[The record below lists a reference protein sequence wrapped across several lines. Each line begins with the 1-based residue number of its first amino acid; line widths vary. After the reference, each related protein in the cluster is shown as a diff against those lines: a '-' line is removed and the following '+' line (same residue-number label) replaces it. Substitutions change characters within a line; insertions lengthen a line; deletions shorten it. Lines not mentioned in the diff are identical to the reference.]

1 MHAAALFTFLTSS
14 YKRQA
19 IAAAS
24 ARIRAVMGK
33 QSDSLFQRAQEVIP
47 GGVNSPVRAFRG
59 VGGTPPF
66 IEMAQGSRI
75 FDADNLQ
82 YIDCVGS
89 WGPMILGHGH
99 RYVVEAVKKAATRG
113 FSFGAPTAGEI
124 ELAEMVVQAIPSIE
138 MLRLV
143 NSGTEATMS
152 ALRLA
157 RAATGRNKVMKFDG
171 GYHGHVDSLLVKA
184 GSGGA
189 TFNVPDSAGVPA
201 EVTKLTVSVAYND
214 LEAVRAAVDD
224 DLAAI
229 IVEPVAGNMGCIP
242 PADGFLQGLR
252 EICDANGSLLIFD
265 EVMTGFRVAYGGA
278 QALYGVKPDITTL
291 GKIIG
296 GGMPIGAYGAKADLM
311 KLVSPLGP
319 MYQAGTLSGNPV
331 AVAAGKSTL
340 SVLKNSSIYA
350 DLEERSGEFEA
361 GVRAAAEKHNVP
373 VTFNRVGSMW
383 TLFFNDGPVTDF
395 ESANRSDRDKFA
407 RFFHLML
414 GEGVYLPPSQ
424 LEAAFF
430 SAAHAKKD
438 ISQLIERAD
447 RVLKKIAWEFEK

>member
-1 MHAAALFTFLTSS
+1 MA
-14 YKRQA
+14 
-19 IAAAS
+19 
-24 ARIRAVMGK
+24 K
-33 QSDSLFQRAQEVIP
+33 QSEALFQRAQEVIP

-59 VGGTPPF
+59 VGGSPLF
-66 IEMAQGSRI
+66 IEMAQGARI

-89 WGPMILGHGH
+89 WGPMILGHCH

-124 ELAEMVVQAIPSIE
+124 ELAEMIIQAVPSME
-138 MLRLV
+138 MVRLV

-157 RAATGRNKVMKFDG
+157 RAATGRTKILKFEG

-201 EVTKLTVSVAYND
+201 ELTNLTLIARYND
-214 LEAVRAAVDD
+214 LEDVRAQMSDEV
-224 DLAAI
+224 AAI

-242 PADGFLQGLR
+242 PQPGFLEGLR
-252 EICDANGSLLIFD
+252 SICDEHGALLILD

-278 QALYGVKPDITTL
+278 QARFNIRPDITTL

-296 GGMPIGAYGAKADLM
+296 GGMPIGAYGASRKLM
-311 KLVSPLGP
+311 ELVSPLGP

-331 AVAAGKSTL
+331 AVAAGRATL
-340 SVLKNSSIYA
+340 SVLKNSGIYD
-350 DLEERSGEFEA
+350 DLEERGSEFES
-361 GVRAAAEKHNVP
+361 GVLAASEKHAVP
-373 VTFNRVGSMW
+373 LTMNRVGSMW
-383 TLFFNDGPVTDF
+383 TLFFTEGPVTDF
-395 ESANRSDRDKFA
+395 DSANTSNREKFS

-414 GEGVYLPPSQ
+414 AEGVYLPPSQ

-438 ISQLIERAD
+438 ISQLIERVD
-447 RVLKKIAWEFEK
+447 RVLKKVAWEFGT

>member
-1 MHAAALFTFLTSS
+1 
-14 YKRQA
+14 
-19 IAAAS
+19 
-24 ARIRAVMGK
+24 MGK
-33 QSDSLFQRAQEVIP
+33 QSDSLFQKAQELIP

-66 IEMAQGSRI
+66 IEQAQGSRI

-124 ELAEMVVQAIPSIE
+124 ELAEMIIQAVPSIE
-138 MLRLV
+138 MVRLV

-157 RAATGRNKVMKFDG
+157 RAATGRKKVLKFDG

-189 TFNVPDSAGVPA
+189 TFNVPDSAGVPSELA
-201 EVTKLTVSVAYND
+201 DLTLIARYND
-214 LEAVRAAVDD
+214 LDDVRAQMSNEV
-224 DLAAI
+224 AAI

-242 PADGFLQGLR
+242 PADGFLEGLR
-252 EICDANGSLLIFD
+252 AICDEHGALLLLD

-278 QALYGVKPDITTL
+278 QERYGIKPDITTL

-296 GGMPIGAYGAKADLM
+296 GGMPIGAYGASRKLM
-311 KLVSPLGP
+311 ELVSPLGP

-331 AVAAGKSTL
+331 AVAAGRATL
-340 SVLKNSSIYA
+340 SVLKNSSIYQ
-350 DLEERSGEFEA
+350 DLEERSAEFES
-361 GVRAAAEKHNVP
+361 GVRKAAEKHAVP
-373 VTFNRVGSMW
+373 ITFNRVGSMW
-383 TLFFNDGPVTDF
+383 TLFFTEGPVTDF
-395 ESANRSDRDKFA
+395 DSANRSNREKFG

-438 ISQLIERAD
+438 ILQLIERAD
-447 RVLKKIAWEFEK
+447 RSLKKVAWDFEK

>member
-1 MHAAALFTFLTSS
+1 
-14 YKRQA
+14 
-19 IAAAS
+19 
-24 ARIRAVMGK
+24 MGK
-33 QSDSLFQRAQEVIP
+33 QSESLFQRAQETIP

-59 VGGTPPF
+59 VGGAPLF
-66 IEMAQGSRI
+66 IEMGQGGRI

-113 FSFGAPTAGEI
+113 FSFGAPTAAEI
-124 ELAEMVVQAIPSIE
+124 ELAEMIVQAVPT
-138 MLRLV
+138 MDMVRLV

-157 RAATGRNKVMKFDG
+157 RAATGRSKILKFEG

-189 TFNVPDSAGVPA
+189 TFNVPDSAGVPT
-201 EVTKLTVSVAYND
+201 ELTNLTLIARYND
-214 LEAVRAAVDD
+214 LEDVRRQMSDEV
-224 DLAAI
+224 AAI

-242 PADGFLQGLR
+242 PAGGFLAGLR
-252 EICDANGSLLIFD
+252 ELCDQHGALLIFD

-278 QALYGVKPDITTL
+278 QDLYKIRPDITTL

-296 GGMPIGAYGAKADLM
+296 GGMPIGAYGASRKIM
-311 KLVSPLGP
+311 ELVSPLGP

-331 AVAAGKSTL
+331 AVAAGRATL
-340 SVLKNSSIYA
+340 SVLRNSSIYD
-350 DLEERSGEFEA
+350 DLEERSGEFEK
-361 GVRAAAEKHNVP
+361 GVLAAADKHNVP
-373 VTFNRVGSMW
+373 LTVNRVGSMW
-383 TLFFNDGPVTDF
+383 TIFFTDVTVTDF
-395 ESANRSDRDKFA
+395 ETANTSNREKFA

-438 ISQLIERAD
+438 ISQLIERVD
-447 RVLKKIAWEFEK
+447 RVLKKLAWEFGT

>member
-1 MHAAALFTFLTSS
+1 
-14 YKRQA
+14 
-19 IAAAS
+19 
-24 ARIRAVMGK
+24 MGK
-33 QSDSLFQRAQEVIP
+33 QSDALFQRAQEVIP

-66 IEMAQGSRI
+66 IEQGQGSRI

-124 ELAEMVVQAIPSIE
+124 DLAEMIIQAVPSME
-138 MLRLV
+138 MVRLV

-157 RAATGRNKVMKFDG
+157 RAATGRPKVLKFEG

-189 TFNVPDSAGVPA
+189 TFNVPDSAGVPK
-201 EVTKLTVSVAYND
+201 EVADLTLIARYND
-214 LEAVRAAVDD
+214 LDDVRARMREHGAEI
-224 DLAAI
+224 AAI

-242 PADGFLQGLR
+242 PAAGFLEGLR
-252 EICDANGSLLIFD
+252 AICDEHASLLILD

-278 QALYGVKPDITTL
+278 QARFNIRPDITTL

-296 GGMPIGAYGAKADLM
+296 GGMPIGAYGASRKLM
-311 KLVSPLGP
+311 ELVSPLGP

-331 AVAAGKSTL
+331 AVAAGRATL
-340 SVLKNSSIYA
+340 SVLRNSSIYD
-350 DLEERSGEFEA
+350 DLEERTSEFEA
-361 GVRAAAEKHNVP
+361 GVRAAADKHNVP
-373 VTFNRVGSMW
+373 ITFNRVGSMW
-383 TLFFNDGPVTDF
+383 TLFFNEGPVTDF
-395 ESANRSDRDKFA
+395 ESADKSDREKFG

-438 ISQLIERAD
+438 ISQMIERVD
-447 RVLKKIAWEFEK
+447 RVLKKVAWEFGS

>member
-1 MHAAALFTFLTSS
+1 
-14 YKRQA
+14 
-19 IAAAS
+19 
-24 ARIRAVMGK
+24 MGK
-33 QSDSLFQRAQEVIP
+33 QSEALFQRAQEIIP
-47 GGVNSPVRAFRG
+47 GGVNSPVRAFRA

-66 IEMAQGSRI
+66 IEQGQGSRV

-113 FSFGAPTAGEI
+113 FSFGAPTVGEV
-124 ELAEMVVQAIPSIE
+124 ELAEMIIAAIPSIE

-157 RAATGRNKVMKFDG
+157 RAATGRKKIVKFDG

-184 GSGGA
+184 GSGVA
-189 TFNVPDSAGVPA
+189 TFNTPDSAGVPE
-201 EVTKLTVSVAYND
+201 EVTRLTISVPYND
-214 LEAVRAAVDD
+214 LDAVRAVLDD
-224 DLAAI
+224 EVAAI
-229 IVEPVAGNMGCIP
+229 IAEPVAGNMGCVP
-242 PADGFLQGLR
+242 PAEGFLAGLR
-252 EICDANGSLLIFD
+252 QICDDSGTLLILD
-265 EVMTGFRVAYGGA
+265 EVMTGFRVSYGGA
-278 QALYGVKPDITTL
+278 QQLYGIKPDITTL
-291 GKIIG
+291 GKVIG
-296 GGMPIGAYGAKADLM
+296 GGMPIGAYGASRKLM
-311 KLVSPLGP
+311 ELVSPLGP
-319 MYQAGTLSGNPV
+319 MYQAGTLSGNPI
-331 AVAAGKSTL
+331 AVACGRATL

-350 DLEERSGEFEA
+350 DLEERGAEFEA
-361 GVRAAAEKHNVP
+361 GVRAAAEKHDVP
-373 VTFNRVGSMW
+373 LTINRVGSMW
-383 TLFFNDGPVTDF
+383 TIFFTEGPVTDF
-395 ESANRSDRDKFA
+395 ESANQSNRDKFA

-430 SAAHAKKD
+430 SAAHAKKE
-438 ISQLIERAD
+438 ILQLIERVD

>member
-1 MHAAALFTFLTSS
+1 
-14 YKRQA
+14 
-19 IAAAS
+19 
-24 ARIRAVMGK
+24 MGK
-33 QSDSLFQRAQEVIP
+33 NSDNLFQRAQEVIP

-66 IEMAQGSRI
+66 IDMAQGSRI

-89 WGPMILGHGH
+89 WGPMILGHCH

-124 ELAEMVVQAIPSIE
+124 ELAEMIVQAVPSME
-138 MLRLV
+138 MVRLV
-143 NSGTEATMS
+143 SSGTEATMS

-157 RAATGRNKVMKFDG
+157 RAATGRDKILKFDG

-189 TFNVPDSAGVPA
+189 TFNVPDSAGVPKA
-201 EVTKLTVSVAYND
+201 VTALTLSVPYNN
-214 LEAVRAAVDD
+214 LEAVRAAMDD
-224 DLAAI
+224 DVAAI
-229 IVEPVAGNMGCIP
+229 IVEPVAGNMGCVP
-242 PADGFLQGLR
+242 PKPGFLKGLR
-252 EICDANGSLLIFD
+252 EICDDNGALLILD

-278 QALYGVKPDITTL
+278 QALYDVRPDITTL

-296 GGMPIGAYGAKADLM
+296 GGMPIGAYGASRM
-311 KLVSPLGP
+311 VMELVSPLGP

-331 AVAAGKSTL
+331 AVAAGRATL
-340 SVLKNSSIYA
+340 SVLRNSSIYD
-350 DLEERSGEFEA
+350 DLEERSAEFED
-361 GVRAAAEKHNVP
+361 GVRKSAEKHAVP
-373 VTFNRVGSMW
+373 IVFNRVGSMW
-383 TLFFNDGPVTDF
+383 TLFFTDAPVTDF
-395 ESANRSDRDKFA
+395 ESANKSNREKFA

-414 GEGVYLPPSQ
+414 AEGVYLPPSQ

-438 ISQLIERAD
+438 ILQLIERVD
-447 RVLKKIAWEFEK
+447 RVLKKVAWEFGG

>member
-1 MHAAALFTFLTSS
+1 
-14 YKRQA
+14 
-19 IAAAS
+19 
-24 ARIRAVMGK
+24 MGK

-66 IEMAQGSRI
+66 IEMGQGGRI

-124 ELAEMVVQAIPSIE
+124 ELAEMIVEAIPTIE
-138 MLRLV
+138 MVRLV

-157 RAATGRNKVMKFDG
+157 RAATGRSKVLKFEG

-189 TFNVPDSAGVPA
+189 TFNVPDSAGVPV
-201 EVTKLTVSVAYND
+201 ELTNLTLIARYND
-214 LEAVRAAVDD
+214 LKDVRAQMSDEV
-224 DLAAI
+224 AAI

-242 PADGFLQGLR
+242 PEAGFLAGLR
-252 EICDANGSLLIFD
+252 EVCDQHGALLIFD

-278 QALYGVKPDITTL
+278 QDLYKIRPDITTL

-296 GGMPIGAYGAKADLM
+296 GGMPIGAYGASRKLM
-311 KLVSPLGP
+311 ELVSPLGP

-331 AVAAGKSTL
+331 AVASGRATL
-340 SVLKNSSIYA
+340 SVLRNSSIYN
-350 DLEERSGEFEA
+350 DLEERSAEFQN
-361 GVRAAAEKHNVP
+361 GVLAAADKHNVP
-373 VTFNRVGSMW
+373 LTINRVGSMW
-383 TLFFNDGPVTDF
+383 TIFFTDVTVTNF
-395 ESANRSDRDKFA
+395 ETANTSNREKFA

-438 ISQLIERAD
+438 ITQLIERVD
-447 RVLKKIAWEFEK
+447 RVLKKVAWEFGT

>member
-1 MHAAALFTFLTSS
+1 MAKNSDALFL
-14 YKRQA
+14 
-19 IAAAS
+19 
-24 ARIRAVMGK
+24 
-33 QSDSLFQRAQEVIP
+33 RAQAVIP

-59 VGGTPPF
+59 VGGSPLF
-66 IEMAQGSRI
+66 IEMGQGGRI

-124 ELAEMVVQAIPSIE
+124 ELAEMIVQAVPSME
-138 MLRLV
+138 MVRLV

-157 RAATGRNKVMKFDG
+157 RAATGRSKVLKFEG

-189 TFNVPDSAGVPA
+189 TFNVPDSAGVPP
-201 EVTKLTVSVAYND
+201 ELTALTLIARYND
-214 LEAVRAAVDD
+214 LEDVRAQMKEHGAEV
-224 DLAAI
+224 AAI
-229 IVEPVAGNMGCIP
+229 IVEPVAGNMGCVP
-242 PADGFLQGLR
+242 PADGFLEGLR
-252 EICDANGSLLIFD
+252 AICDEHGALLILD

-278 QALYGVKPDITTL
+278 QARFGIRPDITTL

-296 GGMPIGAYGAKADLM
+296 GGMPIGAYGAPRKLM
-311 KLVSPLGP
+311 ELVSPLGP

-331 AVAAGKSTL
+331 AVAAGRATL
-340 SVLKNSSIYA
+340 SVLRNSSIYD
-350 DLEERSGEFEA
+350 DLEERSAEFES

-373 VTFNRVGSMW
+373 LTINRVGSMW
-383 TLFFNDGPVTDF
+383 TIFFTEGPVTDF
-395 ESANRSDRDKFA
+395 DSANKSDRERFA

-414 GEGVYLPPSQ
+414 AEGVYLPPSQ

-438 ISQLIERAD
+438 ISQTIERVD
-447 RVLKKIAWEFEK
+447 RVLKKLAWEFGS

>member
-1 MHAAALFTFLTSS
+1 
-14 YKRQA
+14 
-19 IAAAS
+19 
-24 ARIRAVMGK
+24 
-33 QSDSLFQRAQEVIP
+33 
-47 GGVNSPVRAFRG
+47 
-59 VGGTPPF
+59 
-66 IEMAQGSRI
+66 MAQGSRI

-124 ELAEMVVQAIPSIE
+124 ELAEMVIAAVPSIE

-157 RAATGRNKVMKFDG
+157 RAATGRKKILKFDG

-184 GSGGA
+184 GSGSA
-189 TFNVPDSAGVPA
+189 TFNVPDSAGVPP
-201 EVTKLTVSVAYND
+201 EVTGLTISVPYND
-214 LEAVRAAVDD
+214 LEAVRSAMSDEV
-224 DLAAI
+224 AAI

-242 PADGFLQGLR
+242 PKDGFLQGLR
-252 EICDANGSLLIFD
+252 DLCDEHGALLIFD
-265 EVMTGFRVAYGGA
+265 EVMTGFRVSYGGA
-278 QALYGVKPDITTL
+278 QQLYGIRPDITTL

-296 GGMPIGAYGAKADLM
+296 GGMPIGAYGASRALM
-311 KLVSPLGP
+311 QNVSPLGS
-319 MYQAGTLSGNPV
+319 MYQAGTLSGNPI

-350 DLEERSGEFEA
+350 DLEERSGEFEE
-361 GVRAAAEKHNVP
+361 GVRAAAEKHAVP
-373 VTFNRVGSMW
+373 VTINRVGSMW
-383 TLFFNDGPVTDF
+383 TIFFTEGPVVDF
-395 ESANRSDRDKFA
+395 ASADTSHREKFS

-438 ISQLIERAD
+438 ILQLIERAD
-447 RVLKKIAWEFEK
+447 RVLKKIAWEFS

>member
-1 MHAAALFTFLTSS
+1 
-14 YKRQA
+14 
-19 IAAAS
+19 
-24 ARIRAVMGK
+24 MGK
-33 QSDSLFQRAQEVIP
+33 QSESLFQRAQEVIP

-59 VGGTPPF
+59 VGGAPLF
-66 IEMAQGSRI
+66 IEMGQGGRI

-113 FSFGAPTAGEI
+113 FSFGAPTAAEI
-124 ELAEMVVQAIPSIE
+124 ELAEMIVQAVPS
-138 MLRLV
+138 MDMVRLV

-157 RAATGRNKVMKFDG
+157 RAATGRSKILKFEG

-189 TFNVPDSAGVPA
+189 TFNVPDSAGVPE
-201 EVTKLTVSVAYND
+201 EVTKLTLIAHYND
-214 LEAVRAAVDD
+214 LEHVREQMSDEV
-224 DLAAI
+224 AAI

-242 PADGFLQGLR
+242 PDAGFLAGLR
-252 EICDANGSLLIFD
+252 ELCDEHGALLIFD

-278 QALYGVKPDITTL
+278 QDLYKIRPDITTL

-296 GGMPIGAYGAKADLM
+296 GGMPIGAYGAPRKLM
-311 KLVSPLGP
+311 ELVSPLGP

-331 AVAAGKSTL
+331 AVASGRATL
-340 SVLKNSSIYA
+340 SVLRNSSIYD
-350 DLEERSGEFEA
+350 DLEERSGEFEK
-361 GVRAAAEKHNVP
+361 GVMAASDKHNVP
-373 VTFNRVGSMW
+373 LTVNRVGSMW
-383 TLFFNDGPVTDF
+383 TIFFTDVKVSNF
-395 ESANRSDRDKFA
+395 ETANTSNREKFA

-438 ISQLIERAD
+438 ISQLIERVD
-447 RVLKKIAWEFEK
+447 RVLKKLAWEFGT

>member
-1 MHAAALFTFLTSS
+1 MA
-14 YKRQA
+14 
-19 IAAAS
+19 
-24 ARIRAVMGK
+24 K
-33 QSDSLFQRAQEVIP
+33 QSEALFQRAQEVIP

-59 VGGTPPF
+59 VGGAPLF
-66 IEMAQGSRI
+66 IEMGQGGRI

-113 FSFGAPTAGEI
+113 FSFGAPTAAEI
-124 ELAEMVVQAIPSIE
+124 ELAEMIVQAVPSME
-138 MLRLV
+138 MVRLV

-157 RAATGRNKVMKFDG
+157 RAATGRSKILKFEG

-201 EVTKLTVSVAYND
+201 EVTALTLIARYND
-214 LEAVRAAVDD
+214 LEDVRVQMNGEV
-224 DLAAI
+224 AAI

-242 PADGFLQGLR
+242 PAPGFLEGLR
-252 EICDANGSLLIFD
+252 ELCDQHGALLILD

-278 QALYGVKPDITTL
+278 QARYNIRPDITTL

-296 GGMPIGAYGAKADLM
+296 GGMPIGAYGASREIM
-311 KLVSPLGP
+311 QLVSPLGP

-331 AVAAGKSTL
+331 AVAAGRATL
-340 SVLKNSSIYA
+340 SVLRNSSIYD
-350 DLEERSGEFEA
+350 DLEERAGEWETGA
-361 GVRAAAEKHNVP
+361 LAAADKHNVP
-373 VTFNRVGSMW
+373 VTLNRVGSMW
-383 TLFFNDGPVTDF
+383 TLFFTEGPVTDF
-395 ESANRSDRDKFA
+395 ESANRSNREKFA

-414 GEGVYLPPSQ
+414 AEGIYLPPSQ

-438 ISQLIERAD
+438 VAQMVERVD
-447 RVLKKIAWEFEK
+447 RVLKKVAWEFGT

>member
-1 MHAAALFTFLTSS
+1 
-14 YKRQA
+14 
-19 IAAAS
+19 
-24 ARIRAVMGK
+24 MGK
-33 QSDSLFQRAQEVIP
+33 NSDTLFHRAQETIP
-47 GGVNSPVRAFRG
+47 GGVNSPVRAFKG
-59 VGGTPPF
+59 VGGGPLF
-66 IEMAQGSRI
+66 IDMAQGSRI

-113 FSFGAPTAGEI
+113 FSFGAPTLGEI
-124 ELAEMVVQAIPSIE
+124 ELAEMIVQAIPSIE
-138 MLRLV
+138 MVRLV

-157 RAATGRNKVMKFDG
+157 RAATGRKKIIKFDG

-189 TFNVPDSAGVPA
+189 TFNVPDSAGVPK
-201 EVTKLTVSVAYND
+201 EVTELTISVAYND
-214 LEAVRAAVDD
+214 LDAVQTVMDAEVAAV
-224 DLAAI
+224 
-229 IVEPVAGNMGCIP
+229 IVEPIAGNMGCIP
-242 PADGFLQGLR
+242 PAEGFLAGLR
-252 EICDANGSLLIFD
+252 ELCTKNGALLILD

-278 QALYGVKPDITTL
+278 QSLFAIKPDITTL

-296 GGMPIGAYGAKADLM
+296 GGMPIGAYGASKELM
-311 KLVSPLGP
+311 QLVSPLGP

-331 AVAAGKSTL
+331 AVAAGKATL
-340 SVLKNSSIYA
+340 GVLKNSSIYA
-350 DLEERSGEFEA
+350 DLEERSGEFET
-361 GVRAAAEKHNVP
+361 GVVKAAEKHGIPLTV
-373 VTFNRVGSMW
+373 NRAGSMW
-383 TLFFNDGPVTDF
+383 TIFFTEGPVTDF
-395 ESANRSDRDKFA
+395 ESANRSNRDKFS

-438 ISQLIERAD
+438 ILQLVERVD

>member
-1 MHAAALFTFLTSS
+1 MA
-14 YKRQA
+14 
-19 IAAAS
+19 
-24 ARIRAVMGK
+24 K
-33 QSDSLFQRAQEVIP
+33 QSEALFQRAQELIP

-59 VGGTPPF
+59 VGGSPLF

-75 FDADNLQ
+75 FDVDNLQ
-82 YIDCVGS
+82 YIDCIGS

-124 ELAEMVVQAIPSIE
+124 ELAEMIVAAVPSIE
-138 MLRLV
+138 MVRLV

-157 RAATGRNKVMKFDG
+157 RAATGRKKVIKFDG

-189 TFNVPDSAGVPA
+189 TFNVPDSAGVPE
-201 EVTKLTVSVAYND
+201 EVTQLTLSVPYND
-214 LEAVRAAVDD
+214 LDAVRAVLDD
-224 DLAAI
+224 EVAAI
-229 IVEPVAGNMGCIP
+229 IVEPVAGNMGCVP
-242 PADGFLQGLR
+242 PAEGFLAWLR
-252 EICDANGSLLIFD
+252 QICDDSGTLLILD
-265 EVMTGFRVAYGGA
+265 EVMTGFRVSYGGA
-278 QALYGVKPDITTL
+278 QQLYGIKPDITTL
-291 GKIIG
+291 GKVIG
-296 GGMPIGAYGAKADLM
+296 GGMPIGAYGASRKLM
-311 KLVSPLGP
+311 ELVSPLGP
-319 MYQAGTLSGNPV
+319 MYQAGTLSGNPI
-331 AVAAGKSTL
+331 AVACGRATL

-350 DLEERSGEFEA
+350 DLEERGAEFEA

-373 VTFNRVGSMW
+373 LTINRVGSMW
-383 TLFFNDGPVTDF
+383 TIFFNDGPVTDF
-395 ESANRSDRDKFA
+395 ESANRSNREKFA

-414 GEGVYLPPSQ
+414 SEGVYLPPSQ

-438 ISQLIERAD
+438 ITQMIERVD

>member
-1 MHAAALFTFLTSS
+1 
-14 YKRQA
+14 
-19 IAAAS
+19 
-24 ARIRAVMGK
+24 MGK
-33 QSDSLFQRAQEVIP
+33 QSEALFQRAQEIIP

-66 IEMAQGSRI
+66 IEQGQGSRV

-99 RYVVEAVKKAATRG
+99 RYVVEAVKRAATRG
-113 FSFGAPTAGEI
+113 FSFGAPTVGEV
-124 ELAEMVVQAIPSIE
+124 ELAEMIIAAMPSIE

-157 RAATGRNKVMKFDG
+157 RGVTGRKKVVKFDG

-189 TFNVPDSAGVPA
+189 TFNVPDSAGVP
-201 EVTKLTVSVAYND
+201 EDVTKLTISVAFNHLD
-214 LEAVRAAVDD
+214 AVTHAFDEHGDDIAAVV
-224 DLAAI
+224 
-229 IVEPVAGNMGCIP
+229 VEPVAGNMGVVP

-252 EICDANGSLLIFD
+252 QICDERGALLIFD

-278 QALYGVKPDITTL
+278 QSLYNVKPDITTL

-296 GGMPIGAYGAKADLM
+296 GGLPIGAYGGSRKVM
-311 KLVSPLGP
+311 EHVSPLGP
-319 MYQAGTLSGNPV
+319 VYQAGTLSGNPI

-340 SVLKNSSIYA
+340 GVLKNSSIYR
-350 DLEERSGEFEA
+350 DLEERSAEFEH
-361 GVRAAAEKHNVP
+361 GVRRSAEKHSVP
-373 VTFNRVGSMW
+373 ITFNRVGSMW
-383 TLFFNDGPVTDF
+383 TIFFTEGPVTDW
-395 ESANRSDRDKFA
+395 ESANRSNRDKFA
-407 RFFHLML
+407 RFFHVML
-414 GEGVYLPPSQ
+414 AEGVYLPPSQ
-424 LEAAFF
+424 MEAAFF

-438 ISQLIERAD
+438 ILQLIERAD
-447 RVLKKIAWEFEK
+447 RALKKVAWEFEK

>member
-1 MHAAALFTFLTSS
+1 MA
-14 YKRQA
+14 
-19 IAAAS
+19 
-24 ARIRAVMGK
+24 K
-33 QSDSLFQRAQEVIP
+33 QSESLFQRAQEVIP

-59 VGGTPPF
+59 VGGAPLF
-66 IEMAQGSRI
+66 IEMGQGGRI

-82 YIDCVGS
+82 YLDCVGS

-113 FSFGAPTAGEI
+113 FSFGAPTAAEI
-124 ELAEMVVQAIPSIE
+124 ELAEMLIQAVPSME
-138 MLRLV
+138 MVRLV

-157 RAATGRNKVMKFDG
+157 RAATGRKKILKFEG

-189 TFNVPDSAGVPA
+189 TFNVPDSAGVPE
-201 EVTKLTVSVAYND
+201 EVTRLTLIARYND
-214 LEAVRAAVDD
+214 LEDVRAQMSDEV
-224 DLAAI
+224 AAI

-242 PADGFLQGLR
+242 PAEGFLEGLR
-252 EICDANGSLLIFD
+252 ALCDEHGALLIFD

-278 QALYGVKPDITTL
+278 QDLYKIRPDITTL

-296 GGMPIGAYGAKADLM
+296 GGMPIGAYGAPRKLM
-311 KLVSPLGP
+311 ELVSPLGP

-331 AVAAGKSTL
+331 AVAAGRATL
-340 SVLKNSSIYA
+340 SVLRNSSIYD
-350 DLEERSGEFEA
+350 DLEERSGEFQN
-361 GVRAAAEKHNVP
+361 GVLAAADKHNVP
-373 VTFNRVGSMW
+373 LTINRVGSMW
-383 TLFFNDGPVTDF
+383 TIFFTDVTVTDF
-395 ESANRSDRDKFA
+395 TTANTSNREKFA

-414 GEGVYLPPSQ
+414 GEGVYLPPSP

-438 ISQLIERAD
+438 ILQLVERVE
-447 RVLKKIAWEFEK
+447 RVLKKVAWEFGS

>member
-1 MHAAALFTFLTSS
+1 MA
-14 YKRQA
+14 
-19 IAAAS
+19 
-24 ARIRAVMGK
+24 K
-33 QSDSLFQRAQEVIP
+33 QSESLFQRAQEVIP

-59 VGGTPPF
+59 VGGAPLF
-66 IEMAQGSRI
+66 IEMGQGGRI

-124 ELAEMVVQAIPSIE
+124 ELAEMIVQAVPSME
-138 MLRLV
+138 MVRLV

-157 RAATGRNKVMKFDG
+157 RAATNRSKILKFDG

-184 GSGGA
+184 GSGSA

-201 EVTKLTVSVAYND
+201 ELAKLTLIARYND
-214 LEAVRAAVDD
+214 LEDVRAQMNDEV
-224 DLAAI
+224 AAI

-242 PADGFLQGLR
+242 PAPGFLQGLR
-252 EICDANGSLLIFD
+252 EICDEHGALLILD

-278 QALYGVKPDITTL
+278 QARYDVRPDITTL

-296 GGMPIGAYGAKADLM
+296 GGMPIGAYGAPRKLM
-311 KLVSPLGP
+311 ELVSPLGP

-331 AVAAGKSTL
+331 AVASGRATL
-340 SVLKNSSIYA
+340 SVLRNSSIYD
-350 DLEERSGEFEA
+350 DLEERSGEFET
-361 GVRAAAEKHNVP
+361 GVRAAADKHNVP
-373 VTFNRVGSMW
+373 ITFNRVGSMW
-383 TLFFNDGPVTDF
+383 TLFFTEGPVVDF
-395 ESANRSDRDKFA
+395 ESANTSNREKFA

-414 GEGVYLPPSQ
+414 AEGVYLPPSQ

-438 ISQLIERAD
+438 IQQMVERVD
-447 RVLKKIAWEFEK
+447 RVMKKMAWEFGS

>member
-1 MHAAALFTFLTSS
+1 
-14 YKRQA
+14 
-19 IAAAS
+19 
-24 ARIRAVMGK
+24 MGK
-33 QSDSLFQRAQEVIP
+33 QSEGLFQKAKEVIP

-59 VGGTPPF
+59 VGGSPLF

-124 ELAEMVVQAIPSIE
+124 ELAEMIVQAVPSIE
-138 MLRLV
+138 MVRLV

-157 RAATGRNKVMKFDG
+157 RAATGRKKILKFEG

-201 EVTKLTVSVAYND
+201 ELADLTLIARYND
-214 LEAVRAAVDD
+214 LEDVRAQIADHATE
-224 DLAAI
+224 LAAI
-229 IVEPVAGNMGCIP
+229 IVEPVAGNMGCIAP
-242 PADGFLQGLR
+242 KEGFLRGLR
-252 EICDANGSLLIFD
+252 TICDETGALLILD

-278 QALYGVKPDITTL
+278 QSLYDVKPDITTL

-296 GGMPIGAYGAKADLM
+296 GGMPIGAYGASKKLM
-311 KLVSPLGP
+311 ELVSPLGP

-331 AVAAGKSTL
+331 AVAAGRATL

-350 DLEERSGEFEA
+350 DLEERTAEFEE
-361 GVRAAAEKHNVP
+361 GVLAAAEKHAVP
-373 VTFNRVGSMW
+373 VTLNRVGSMW
-383 TLFFNDGPVTDF
+383 TLFFHEGPVVDWDT
-395 ESANRSDRDKFA
+395 ANLSNREKFS

-414 GEGVYLPPSQ
+414 AEGVYLPPSQ

-438 ISQLIERAD
+438 ILQLIERVD
-447 RVLKKIAWEFEK
+447 RVLKKIAWEFGS

>member
-1 MHAAALFTFLTSS
+1 MA
-14 YKRQA
+14 
-19 IAAAS
+19 
-24 ARIRAVMGK
+24 K
-33 QSDSLFQRAQEVIP
+33 QSEALFQRAQEVIP
-47 GGVNSPVRAFRG
+47 GGVNSPVRAFGG
-59 VGGTPPF
+59 VGGSPLF
-66 IEMAQGSRI
+66 IEMGQGGRI

-124 ELAEMVVQAIPSIE
+124 ELAEMIIQAVPSME
-138 MLRLV
+138 MVRLV

-157 RAATGRNKVMKFDG
+157 RAATGRWKVLKFDG

-189 TFNVPDSAGVPA
+189 TFNVPDSAGIPP
-201 EVTKLTVSVAYND
+201 EVAALTLIARYND
-214 LEAVRAAVDD
+214 LEDVRRQMNSEV
-224 DLAAI
+224 AAI

-242 PADGFLQGLR
+242 PQPGFLQGLR
-252 EICDANGSLLIFD
+252 EICDEHGALLILD

-278 QALYGVKPDITTL
+278 QALYDVRPDITTL

-296 GGMPIGAYGAKADLM
+296 GGMPIGAYGAPRKIM
-311 KLVSPLGP
+311 ELVSPLGP

-331 AVAAGKSTL
+331 AVASGRATL
-340 SVLKNSSIYA
+340 SVLRNSSIYD
-350 DLEERSGEFEA
+350 DLEERSSEFEN
-361 GVRAAAEKHNVP
+361 GVRAAAEKHNVAI
-373 VTFNRVGSMW
+373 TFNRVGSMW
-383 TLFFNDGPVTDF
+383 TLFFVDGPVTDF
-395 ESANRSDRDKFA
+395 ESANRSNREKFA

-414 GEGVYLPPSQ
+414 AEGVYLPPSQ

-438 ISQLIERAD
+438 VAQMVERVD
-447 RVLKKIAWEFEK
+447 RVFKKIAWEYSA

>member
-1 MHAAALFTFLTSS
+1 
-14 YKRQA
+14 
-19 IAAAS
+19 
-24 ARIRAVMGK
+24 MGK
-33 QSDSLFQRAQEVIP
+33 HSESLFQRAKEVIP

-59 VGGTPPF
+59 VGGSPLF

-113 FSFGAPTAGEI
+113 FSFGAPTAAEI
-124 ELAEMVVQAIPSIE
+124 DLAEMIVQAVPSME
-138 MLRLV
+138 MVRLV

-157 RAATGRNKVMKFDG
+157 RAATGRKKVLKFDG

-201 EVTKLTVSVAYND
+201 ELADLTLIARYND
-214 LEAVRAAVDD
+214 LEDVRAQIEDHADE
-224 DLAAI
+224 LAAI

-252 EICDANGSLLIFD
+252 TICDETGAMLILD
-265 EVMTGFRVAYGGA
+265 EVMTGFRVSYGGA
-278 QALYGVKPDITTL
+278 QALYDIKPDITTL

-296 GGMPIGAYGAKADLM
+296 GGMPIGAYGASRKVM
-311 KLVSPLGP
+311 ELVSPLGP

-331 AVAAGKSTL
+331 AVASGRATL
-340 SVLKNSSIYA
+340 SVLKNSSIYQ
-350 DLEERSGEFEA
+350 DLEERSAEFEA
-361 GVRAAAEKHNVP
+361 GVRAAADKHAVP
-373 VTFNRVGSMW
+373 ITFNRVGSMW

-395 ESANRSDRDKFA
+395 DSANRSNREKFA

-438 ISQLIERAD
+438 ISQMIERVD
-447 RVLKKIAWEFEK
+447 RVLKKIAWEFGT

>member
-1 MHAAALFTFLTSS
+1 
-14 YKRQA
+14 
-19 IAAAS
+19 
-24 ARIRAVMGK
+24 MGK
-33 QSDSLFQRAQEVIP
+33 QSETYFQRAQEVIP

-59 VGGTPPF
+59 VGGTPLF
-66 IEMAQGSRI
+66 IETAQGSRI

-99 RYVVEAVKKAATRG
+99 RYVVEAVKKAATKG
-113 FSFGAPTAGEI
+113 FSFGAPTFAEV
-124 ELAEMVVQAIPSIE
+124 ELAEMIIAAVPSIE
-138 MLRLV
+138 MVRLV

-157 RAATGRNKVMKFDG
+157 RAATGRSKVMKFDG

-189 TFNVPDSAGVPA
+189 TFNVPDSAGVP
-201 EVTKLTVSVAYND
+201 EELTKLTISVPYND
-214 LEAVRAAVDD
+214 LKAVRAAIDNEF
-224 DLAAI
+224 AAI
-229 IVEPVAGNMGCIP
+229 IVEPVAGNMGCVP
-242 PADGFLQGLR
+242 PGEGFLEGLR
-252 EICDANGSLLIFD
+252 TICDEHGVLLILD

-278 QALYGVKPDITTL
+278 QSRFNIKPDITTL

-296 GGMPIGAYGAKADLM
+296 GGMPIGAYGASRKLM
-311 KLVSPLGP
+311 ELVSPLGP

-331 AVAAGKSTL
+331 AVAAGKATL
-340 SVLKNSSIYA
+340 GVLKNSSIYQ

-361 GVRAAAEKHNVP
+361 GVLHAADKHGVP
-373 VTFNRVGSMW
+373 ITINRVGSMW
-383 TLFFNDGPVTDF
+383 TMFFNDGPVTDF
-395 ESANRSDRDKFA
+395 ESANRSNREKFA

-438 ISQLIERAD
+438 ILQLIERAD
-447 RVLKKIAWEFEK
+447 RSLKKVAWEFER